1 MQGVVCVHP
10 GLLGYGYSMNHNSA
24 TNHSKA
30 TTTSTSASSDGSS
43 AVVVQSFPS
52 HECYLHR
59 ESSSSGGDGA
69 NGGRSSGAGGDD
81 DASTPVC
88 LVIRPKVSPTTTTAA
103 TTATSAG
110 TIRSAN
116 EMSPLELVDQPGVL
130 VLRPAQKIRVSI
142 TARYD
147 MTHPLYRTITSP
159 PNTDTA
165 FHPCLSQF

>member
-1 MQGVVCVHP
+1 MHP
-10 GLLGYGYSMNHNSA
+10 GLLGYSNAMNHNSA

-30 TTTSTSASSDGSS
+30 TTTSTSTSGDSDGSS

-59 ESSSSGGDGA
+59 ESSSGGDGA
-69 NGGRSSGAGGDD
+69 NGGSSSGAGGDE

-88 LVIRPKVSPTTTTAA
+88 LVIRPKASPTTTTAA

-116 EMSPLELVDQPGVL
+116 GMSPLELVDQPGVL
-130 VLRPAQKIRVSI
+130 VLRPAQKIHVSI

-147 MTHPLYRTITSP
+147 MTHPLNRTTSSP
-159 PNTDTA
+159 VNTDTA
-165 FHPCLSQF
+165 FHPYLSQF